1 MATQQN
7 GQYRYGLEPNGAA
20 CQRAL
25 YPRLWLFFWLSAF
38 FFGHALTNHGD
49 NRVYARKDLA
59 GICDRLISLFRSF
72 YFVDAAEKIQSAKP
86 RDLHVAAMGLCW
98 HGNMVAHR
106 NAEQF
111 RTSTLHRVWRSF
123 WFCYRE
129 LRAGVLATSIYGE
142 GIFPR

>member
-20 CQRAL
+20 CQRTL

-38 FFGHALTNHGD
+38 FSGHALTNHRD
-49 NRVYARKDLA
+49 NRIYARKDISR
-59 GICDRLISLFRSF
+59 ICDRFVSLFCSLH
-72 YFVDAAEKIQSAKP
+72 FVADAEKIQSVKP

-106 NAEQF
+106 NAERP
-111 RTSTLHRVWRSF
+111 RTSTVHRVWRSL

-129 LRAGVLATSIYGE
+129 LRAGVLAASIHAE